1 MTSVLN
7 IALGGMHRNQRAV
20 EVSARN
26 VANVNTDGYR
36 ALRYNPRTNTTT
48 PRYEP
53 RDDAGTPDPD
63 AVPPSDVDLAT
74 EFVAIKQSEIGYR
87 ANAAVILVADRM
99 AGDLLDLLA

>member
-36 ALRYNPRTNTTT
+36 ALRYNLRTNTTT
-48 PRYEP
+48 
-53 RDDAGTPDPD
+53 
-63 AVPPSDVDLAT
+63 
-74 EFVAIKQSEIGYR
+74 
-87 ANAAVILVADRM
+87 
-99 AGDLLDLLA
+99 